1 VSDLK
6 VSCLHRN
13 TLSDSTKCSSRRSQQ
28 GGKNNAAVK
37 EAERHDATLLDA
49 WREGDVDAGDELL
62 KRHFVAVYRF
72 FAANLSP
79 SGRGADPE
87 DLTQRTF
94 EACIARRDRVE
105 TDFRAYLFGVARRQ
119 LYLEWKQRQARGEV
133 MSPSDAGVR
142 DVRTSPSAAVAR
154 LEDQKIFLQALER
167 LPLEFRAVLEL
178 FFWED
183 RPIAAIAE
191 ELGIALGTVKSR
203 LFRGK
208 AMIGQALVE
217 LKVPERIRSSTI
229 RELDK
234 RTRALDPTRDP
245 G

>member
-1 VSDLK
+1 
-6 VSCLHRN
+6 
-13 TLSDSTKCSSRRSQQ
+13 
-28 GGKNNAAVK
+28 VK
-37 EAERHDATLLDA
+37 EGERHDATLLDA

-119 LYLEWKQRQARGEV
+119 LYLEWKQRQARGDV
-133 MSPSDAGVR
+133 LSPSDAGVR

-154 LEDQKIFLQALER
+154 LEDQKIFLRALER

-191 ELGIALGTVKSR
+191 ELGIAVGTVKSR

-208 AMIGQALVE
+208 SMLGQVLRE
-217 LKVPERIRSSTI
+217 LRVPEKVRASAIERL
-229 RELDK
+229 EK
-234 RTRALDPTRDP
+234 RTRDLDLA
-245 G
+245 

>member
-1 VSDLK
+1 VPTSSDLQA
-6 VSCLHRN
+6 SWRSGLPLGGTNARA
-13 TLSDSTKCSSRRSQQ
+13 LSQET
-28 GGKNNAAVK
+28 
-37 EAERHDATLLDA
+37 HDAELLDA
-49 WREGDVDAGDELL
+49 WRDGDVDAGDELL

-72 FAANLSP
+72 FSANLAP

-119 LYLEWKQRQARGEV
+119 LYLEWKQRKARGEV
-133 MSPSDAGVR
+133 MSPSDAAVR

-154 LEDQKIFLQALER
+154 LEDQKLFLRALEE

-183 RPIAAIAE
+183 RPIAGIAE

-203 LFRGK
+203 LHRGK
-208 AMIGQALVE
+208 AMIGQVLRE
-217 LKVPERIRSSTI
+217 LNAPERVRAAAIRQ
-229 RELDK
+229 LDE
-234 RTRALDPTRDP
+234 RARALDLDQSPV
-245 G
+245 

>member
-1 VSDLK
+1 METVRDGE
-6 VSCLHRN
+6 RQ
-13 TLSDSTKCSSRRSQQ
+13 D
-28 GGKNNAAVK
+28 AA
-37 EAERHDATLLDA
+37 LLDA

-72 FAANLSP
+72 FAANLTP

-119 LYLEWKQRQARGEV
+119 LYLEWKQRQARGDV
-133 MSPSDAGVR
+133 LSPSDVGVR
-142 DVRTSPSAAVAR
+142 DVRTSPSGAVAR
-154 LEDQKIFLQALER
+154 LEDQKLFLRALER

-183 RPIAAIAE
+183 RPIASIAD
-191 ELGIALGTVKSR
+191 ELGIAVGTVKSR

-208 AMIGQALVE
+208 SMLGQAL
-217 LKVPERIRSSTI
+217 
-229 RELDK
+229 RELEAPDALRALAISRIEK
-234 RTRALDPTRDP
+234 RTRDVDLA
-245 G
+245 

>member
-1 VSDLK
+1 M
-6 VSCLHRN
+6 
-13 TLSDSTKCSSRRSQQ
+13 
-28 GGKNNAAVK
+28 
-37 EAERHDATLLDA
+37 
-49 WREGDVDAGDELL
+49 DAGDELL

-72 FAANLSP
+72 FAANLTP

-119 LYLEWKQRQARGEV
+119 LYLEWKQRQARGDV
-133 MSPSDAGVR
+133 LSPSDVGVR
-142 DVRTSPSAAVAR
+142 DVRTSPSGAVAR
-154 LEDQKIFLQALER
+154 LEDQKLFLRALER

-183 RPIAAIAE
+183 RPIASIAD
-191 ELGIALGTVKSR
+191 ELGIAVGTVKSR

-208 AMIGQALVE
+208 SMLGQAL
-217 LKVPERIRSSTI
+217 
-229 RELDK
+229 RELEAPDALRALAISRIEK
-234 RTRALDPTRDP
+234 RTRDVDLA
-245 G
+245 

>member
-1 VSDLK
+1 
-6 VSCLHRN
+6 
-13 TLSDSTKCSSRRSQQ
+13 
-28 GGKNNAAVK
+28 VK
-37 EAERHDATLLDA
+37 EADRHDATLLDA

-94 EACIARRDRVE
+94 EACIERRGRVE

-119 LYLEWKQRQARGEV
+119 LYLEWKQRQSRGEV

-154 LEDQKIFLQALER
+154 LEDQKVFLRALER

-191 ELGIALGTVKSR
+191 ELGIAVGTVKSR
-203 LFRGK
+203 LYRGK
-208 AMIGQALVE
+208 AMIGKALQE
-217 LKVPERIRSSTI
+217 LNVPEKVRASAIRQ
-229 RELDK
+229 LDE
-234 RTRALDPTRDP
+234 RTQTLDLS
-245 G
+245 